1 MAGESAFKIHFLSRA
16 IERKKIECVEAATFL
31 NTEFIHLIRDVRI
44 CYVSFFFSLSMI
56 KNTALKLYFITEKK
70 KTANYFQFIKT

>member
-16 IERKKIECVEAATFL
+16 IEKKKIECVEAATFL

-44 CYVSFFFSLSMI
+44 CYVSFFFFIINDQKHCSEIIFYYREEKNRELLSI
-56 KNTALKLYFITEKK
+56 Y
-70 KTANYFQFIKT
+70 